1 MAVFQAADRGSTRL
15 PTEFGWGSIV
25 CGPMRVHR
33 ADSGVGVRMSTRTV
47 ILATVVAVVTFSAA
61 AYSVV
66 PTGPDDDFGYEGAT
80 LGVAD
85 FGGGGDFEGDAGVTA
100 LLV

>member
-1 MAVFQAADRGSTRL
+1 VGKQ
-15 PTEFGWGSIV
+15 
-25 CGPMRVHR
+25 RVWTDASPSCR
-33 ADSGVGVRMSTRTV
+33 RRVGVRLRPRTAV
-47 ILATVVAVVTFSAA
+47 LATVVAVVRFSAA
-61 AYSVV
+61 AYTVV
-66 PTGPDDDFGYEGAT
+66 TTGPDDDFGYEGAT

>member
-1 MAVFQAADRGSTRL
+1 M
-15 PTEFGWGSIV
+15 
-25 CGPMRVHR
+25 
-33 ADSGVGVRMSTRTV
+33 VR
-47 ILATVVAVVTFSAA
+47 FSAA
-61 AYSVV
+61 AYTVV
-66 PTGPDDDFGYEGAT
+66 TTGPDDDFGYEGAT

>member
-15 PTEFGWGSIV
+15 PTEFGWGSSV

-33 ADSGVGVRMSTRTV
+33 ADSGVGVRLSTRAAV
-47 ILATVVAVVTFSAA
+47 LATVVAVVTFSAA
-61 AYSVV
+61 VYTVV
-66 PTGPDDDFGYEGAT
+66 TTGLDVDFGYEGAT

>member
-1 MAVFQAADRGSTRL
+1 MVVLRAADGRL
-15 PTEFGWGSIV
+15 DSADRWVHNENCQPDEGCEERERSPGGEAACVDRWESIV
-25 CGPMRVHR
+25 QT
-33 ADSGVGVRMSTRTV
+33 A
-47 ILATVVAVVTFSAA
+47 AA
-61 AYSVV
+61 AYTVV
-66 PTGPDDDFGYEGAT
+66 TNGPDDDFGYEGAT